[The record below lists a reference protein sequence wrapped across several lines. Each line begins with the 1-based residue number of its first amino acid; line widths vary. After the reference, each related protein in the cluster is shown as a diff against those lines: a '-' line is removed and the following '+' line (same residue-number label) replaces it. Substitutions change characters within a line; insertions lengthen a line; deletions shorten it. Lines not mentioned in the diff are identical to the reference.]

1 VFSKDLKVT
10 ESPIPG
16 LFVIDLPVHADSR
29 GWFKENYQAE
39 KLAAAGLPHFRPV
52 QNNISF
58 NGEVGTIRG
67 FHAEPWEK
75 YVSVATGKVFAA
87 WVDLREGK
95 NFGQVFSIE
104 IDPSIA
110 VFVPSGVANAFQAL
124 EKNTTYTY
132 LVSKHWSADAKY
144 SFINLADASLGIN
157 WPISLEDSGISDKDK
172 KHPLLKEVEP
182 VKSEKYLVIGSSGQ
196 LAKSLRKSIPQA
208 TFLSRRDYDLSD
220 IAFDLPSDFGSYKW
234 VINAA
239 AFTDVDGAES
249 AIGRKSAWSTNVHGL
264 ASLVAA
270 CKRED
275 VGLVHVSS
283 DYVFDGESNT
293 AYLEEDKL
301 CPLGVYGQTKAAGEV
316 LVATL
321 DRHQIIRTSWVVG
334 EGKNFVSTMKRLAS
348 ENKSVSVVDD
358 QIGRLT
364 FADDLANAIKDLL
377 QLDFIGVANVS
388 NSGVATSWYQ
398 IAKRIY
404 ENQGR
409 DSGLVNP
416 VSTPEYLEGKPSV
429 SPRPKFSVLSLAKL
443 ESLGISMPNW
453 EASLSRFL
461 GEEQ

>member
-16 LFVIDLPVHADSR
+16 LFVIDIPVHGDNR
-29 GWFKENYQAE
+29 GWFKENFQAE

-58 NGEVGTIRG
+58 NEDIGTIRG

-87 WVDLREGK
+87 WVDLREGAS
-95 NFGQVFSIE
+95 FGKVFSIE
-104 IDPSIA
+104 VDPSIA
-110 VFVPSGVANAFQAL
+110 VFIPRGVANAFQAL
-124 EKNTTYTY
+124 ENNTAYTY
-132 LVSKHWSADAKY
+132 LVSKHWDSNAKY
-144 SFINLADASLGIN
+144 SFVNLADESLAIE
-157 WPISLEDSGISDKDK
+157 WPISLKDSEISEKDK
-172 KHPLLKEVEP
+172 GHPLLKEVEP
-182 VKSEKYLVIGSSGQ
+182 VKSDKFLVIGSSGQ
-196 LAKSLRKSIPQA
+196 LAKSLRKVFPGA
-208 TFLSRRDYDLSD
+208 TFLSRSEFDLSD
-220 IAFDLPSDFGSYKW
+220 NSSQLPSDFGSYKW

-249 AIGRKSAWSTNVHGL
+249 TTGRKSAWATNVHGL
-264 ASLVAA
+264 ARLVEA

-283 DYVFDGESNT
+283 DYVFDGESNS

-334 EGKNFVSTMKRLAS
+334 DGKNFVSTMKRLAS
-348 ENKSVSVVDD
+348 ESKQVTVVDD
-358 QIGRLT
+358 QVGRLT
-364 FADDLANAIKDLL
+364 FADDLAKAIRGLVQRDCT
-377 QLDFIGVANVS
+377 GVFNVS
-388 NSGVATSWYQ
+388 NSGSSTSWHQ

-404 ENQGR
+404 AIQGR
-409 DSGLVNP
+409 DSDLVRPISTAEYFAGNP
-416 VSTPEYLEGKPSV
+416 NV
-429 SPRPKFSVLSLAKL
+429 SPRPRFSVLSLAKL
-443 ESLGISMPNW
+443 EGLGIPMPDW
-453 EASLSRFL
+453 EESLVQFL
-461 GEEQ
+461 GEK